1 MNGLLIATLASSLVL
16 FTAGS
21 GGAQTA
27 RAGLAD
33 TPIAEQA
40 TPPDAQVDTPG
51 SPPSISFKVGGREV
65 QLHGYLSVGYASSTD
80 NNYLR
85 MTTSRGSAFTESGLT
100 VSSQITNKLRAGTQ
114 LYNRY
119 IGELGKGR
127 FYLDWAFADYRLKD
141 WIGFRGGKIKTT
153 LGLYTDTQD
162 QAFLHTWALLP
173 QSLYPAD
180 LRSITVA
187 HVGGDIY
194 GNISTRRGG
203 SLSYTGF
210 AGSIPNDPRGGF
222 LYGIQAQGGE
232 LPTGVVGRMAGFDLR
247 WDTPIAG
254 LMMGG
259 SVVDNYRSF
268 NGFLGTSPVPL
279 SYATTID
286 RVMVVYG
293 DYARGQFHAN
303 VEYRDQTRRAELTAQ
318 MPGRPVV
325 NRVGADEPAW
335 FSSAAYRF
343 SKRMEVGGYYS
354 HYRVSVINQPVPA
367 TGLGRDHIFDK
378 AVTMRVDIAPFW
390 VFKIEGH
397 FIDGVGAPG
406 QAHGFYPQDNPQ
418 GLEPTTRM
426 LVLRTTWYF

>member
-1 MNGLLIATLASSLVL
+1 MPESL
-16 FTAGS
+16 
-21 GGAQTA
+21 
-27 RAGLAD
+27 
-33 TPIAEQA
+33 
-40 TPPDAQVDTPG
+40 
-51 SPPSISFKVGGREV
+51 PSISANIGGREV
-65 QLHGYLSVGYASSTD
+65 QLHGYVSVGYASSTD

-85 MTTSRGSAFTESGLT
+85 METSRGSAFTESGLT
-100 VSSQITNKLRAGTQ
+100 VSSQITNKLRVGAQ

-127 FYLDWAFADYRLKD
+127 VYLDWVFADYRLKD
-141 WIGFRGGKIKTT
+141 WIGFRGGKIKTP
-153 LGLYTDTQD
+153 LGLYTDIQD
-162 QAFLHTWALLP
+162 QTFLHTWALLP

-180 LRSITVA
+180 LRSVTVA

-194 GNISTRRGG
+194 GSISTRRG

-210 AGSIPNDPRGGF
+210 IGSIPNDSRGGF
-222 LYGIQAQGGE
+222 LYGIQAQDGRV
-232 LPTGVVGRMAGFDLR
+232 TSAVMGRMAGFDLR
-247 WDTPIAG
+247 WDSPIAG

-259 SVVDNYRSF
+259 SLVFNRRSF
-268 NGFLGTSPVPL
+268 KGLLGASPVPL

-286 RVMVVYG
+286 RVMAVYG
-293 DYARGQFHAN
+293 DYTKGQFHAN
-303 VEYRDQTRRAELTAQ
+303 AEYRDQTRRAELTAEI
-318 MPGRPVV
+318 PGRPVV
-325 NRVGADEPAW
+325 RRLGADEPAW

-378 AVTMRVDIAPFW
+378 AVTMRVDLATFW

-397 FIDGVGAPG
+397 FMDGVGAPA

-426 LVLRTTWYF
+426 LVLRTGWFF

>member
-1 MNGLLIATLASSLVL
+1 MNKLLIATLASSLVL
-16 FTAGS
+16 FTARH

-27 RAGLAD
+27 QAGLAD

-40 TPPDAQVDTPG
+40 TLPSADVDTPG
-51 SPPSISFKVGGREV
+51 SPPSISTKIGGREV
-65 QLHGYLSVGYASSTD
+65 QLHGYLSVGFASSTD

-85 MTTSRGSAFTESGLT
+85 MNTSQGSAFTESGLT
-100 VSSQITNKLRAGTQ
+100 VSSQITNKFRVGAQ

-127 FYLDWAFADYRLKD
+127 VYLDWAFADYRLKD
-141 WIGFRGGKIKTT
+141 WIGFRGGKIKTP

-173 QSLYPAD
+173 QSVYPVDWRAV
-180 LRSITVA
+180 TVA
-187 HVGGDIY
+187 HVGGDVY
-194 GNISTRRGG
+194 GTISTGRGG

-222 LYGIQAQGGE
+222 LYGIQAQGGR
-232 LPTGVVGRMAGFDLR
+232 LTSGVMGRMEGFDLR
-247 WDTPIAG
+247 WDSPIAG

-259 SVVDNYRSF
+259 SVVYNHRSF
-268 NGFLGTSPVPL
+268 NGFLGASPVPL

-293 DYARGQFHAN
+293 DYTRGQFHAAA
-303 VEYRDQTRRAELTAQ
+303 EYRDQTRRAELTAEV
-318 MPGRPVV
+318 PGRPVV
-325 NRVGADEPAW
+325 SRIGADEPAW

-354 HYRVSVINQPVPA
+354 HYRVSAINQPIPETR
-367 TGLGRDHIFDK
+367 TG
-378 AVTMRVDIAPFW
+378 A
-390 VFKIEGH
+390 
-397 FIDGVGAPG
+397 
-406 QAHGFYPQDNPQ
+406 
-418 GLEPTTRM
+418 
-426 LVLRTTWYF
+426 